1 MSDYTGI
8 VETSS
13 TLIEGVSNDVLVLL
27 VVFVLTSVA
36 FVYWYK
42 MFSRRNQVIHPS
54 ALDQVRATR
63 NRVHDEREG
72 QDGQSNGFRSND
84 DRCPICIDQLSY
96 TVETNCGHTFCYTCI
111 MSYWEHGA
119 WINAM
124 NCPVCRQ
131 EIRVLLTIFTH
142 EEEVSDQALEFCNK
156 LREYNRRFSGE
167 PRPILDYIMDFP
179 VLVRH
184 MFRNFFSVSGLVIML
199 RLRIVMYLLIVVI
212 YILSPFDIIP
222 EAVLGILGFF
232 DDIVIA
238 AVIILYLTIL
248 FRQSLANQ

>member
-96 TVETNCGHTFCYTCI
+96 TVETNCGHTFCCKCLYFDVFLTTSLKYT
-111 MSYWEHGA
+111 YRHTY
-119 WINAM
+119 
-124 NCPVCRQ
+124 R
-131 EIRVLLTIFTH
+131 H
-142 EEEVSDQALEFCNK
+142 EYF
-156 LREYNRRFSGE
+156 
-167 PRPILDYIMDFP
+167 
-179 VLVRH
+179 
-184 MFRNFFSVSGLVIML
+184 
-199 RLRIVMYLLIVVI
+199 
-212 YILSPFDIIP
+212 
-222 EAVLGILGFF
+222 
-232 DDIVIA
+232 
-238 AVIILYLTIL
+238 
-248 FRQSLANQ
+248 